1 MKQTQYAFSSNQ
13 GFSLIEIM
21 VVLIIIGVIT
31 AGVGARFL
39 GKADQARVDQ
49 AMVDF
54 ATIEQALKLY
64 RLDNYRYPTNE
75 QGLDALVNKPT
86 IDPVP
91 RQWQS
96 GGYLDA
102 LPIDPW
108 GNPYA
113 YMIPG
118 ERGEFDLYSLG
129 ADGQSGGQEFDAD
142 IYNWQRFEGN
152 Q

>member
-1 MKQTQYAFSSNQ
+1 MKSQK

-49 AMVDF
+49 TSTDF
-54 ATIEQALKLY
+54 ATIEKALKLY
-64 RLDNYRYPTNE
+64 KLDNYRYPTSE
-75 QGLDALVNKPT
+75 QGLEALIEKPEGA
-86 IDPVP
+86 
-91 RQWQS
+91 RQWQE

-108 GNPYA
+108 GNPYV
-113 YMIPG
+113 YITPG
-118 ERGEFDLYSLG
+118 EKGEFDIYSLG
-129 ADGQSGGQEFDAD
+129 ADGSSGGEGFDAD
-142 IYNWQRFEGN
+142 IFNWQRFEAN
-152 Q
+152 